1 MILYS
6 LCVVYEWMLSRMLK
20 KLGLNHGAIIHGW
33 YYIVYV
39 VSLYSIMDVI
49 KYVEEVGLNHGA
61 IYMDDTI

>member
-1 MILYS
+1 MEQL
-6 LCVVYEWMLSRMLK
+6 
-20 KLGLNHGAIIHGW
+20 HGW

-49 KYVEEVGLNHGA
+49 KDVEELGLNHGA